1 MEPDSVIED
10 KTIELMVSAARW
22 TVLPS
27 VRPRAGLP
35 TSTSGARPALALPR
49 RLGPGLGPPLAWP
62 RGLRGSSGSLEIS
75 GRTWPGPLH
84 APRFSFLPLSYIR
97 AHLSK
102 DPRSI
107 MLWP

>member
-1 MEPDSVIED
+1 MIED
-10 KTIELMVSAARW
+10 KTIELMVSEARW

-35 TSTSGARPALALPR
+35 ISTSGARPAPAFPH
-49 RLGPGLGPPLAWP
+49 RLGPDRGPPLFWP
-62 RGLRGSSGSLEIS
+62 RGRRGSSGSLEIS

-97 AHLSK
+97 VHLLK